1 MNMHKITTI
10 VAFSVFLTLGLN
22 SSGAY
27 AQEESGASEEVTE
40 DSTEDTVRATIDW
53 PELDLTLAPLEEVEL
68 PPAQLSNGSR
78 GERQT
83 YLQRGEVAPWPGVLL
98 NPSAVAYL
106 IAEAEAARSRAEAA
120 LQRQR
125 ESDWNRLRLE
135 VGQLRLRV
143 TSDRRQADVI
153 IAGLEREVERRIQIH
168 ESYVEERNG
177 GFWNTD
183 FGEILQWGLVVVGAA
198 AVGFVVGYLAA
209 SLD

>member
-1 MNMHKITTI
+1 M
-10 VAFSVFLTLGLN
+10 
-22 SSGAY
+22 
-27 AQEESGASEEVTE
+27 
-40 DSTEDTVRATIDW
+40 
-53 PELDLTLAPLEEVEL
+53 
-68 PPAQLSNGSR
+68 
-78 GERQT
+78 
-83 YLQRGEVAPWPGVLL
+83 APWPGVLL